1 MINVK
6 DCRVS
11 NDNTKIYIDVET
23 TEGYLITHASL
34 WSESTFKVLSK
45 EKSLPILKTS
55 NRELLTITAASVGLS
70 KFDGIYFIEF
80 ETDAPNATD
89 TGTLAPVTAVI
100 TNLVS
105 YYKCAMNMLLRVSG
119 SQLDLFNA
127 RVVNDGDAN
136 NVMAI
141 HLLIDGI
148 TQAIKLNRFLDAI
161 NLLSNL
167 RILCSSC
174 SDCGDSALS
183 GTTDCAD
190 CGSTTIHYQ

>member
-1 MINVK
+1 MIRIN

-23 TEGYLITHASL
+23 TEGYLITHAGM
-34 WSESTFKVLSK
+34 WDESTFKVFSK
-45 EKSLPILKTS
+45 EKSLPILQENNK
-55 NRELLTITAASVGLS
+55 ELLIVTAASVGLK
-70 KFDGIYFIEF
+70 KFNGIYFIEF

-89 TGTLAPVTAVI
+89 TGTLMPVTAVI

-119 SQLDLFNA
+119 SQLNLFNA
-127 RVVNDGDAN
+127 RVTNEGDAN

-141 HLLIDGI
+141 HLLIDAV

-174 SDCGDSALS
+174 SDCGDSNS
-183 GTTDCAD
+183 PMPEDCSD